1 MRIEVR
7 EELDKLFE
15 GKNIIEDSWEYPRD
29 PKYPNGYCTVEL
41 RSPAT
46 ALFRDYGDHVNV
58 MIKEYKTEVKD
69 VTT

>member
-7 EELDKLFE
+7 EELDRFFE
-15 GKNIIEDSWEYPRD
+15 GKAIIEDSVNGPRD
-29 PKYPNGYCTVEL
+29 PNFPKGYNTVEI

-46 ALFRDYGDHVNV
+46 VYFRDYGDHVNV